1 MRISSESLSYAAL
14 AYADIFEYP
23 LTLREWRLFSLFI
36 SRPPVKKLAGVE
48 KRIVNATTYYF
59 LRGREKIINTRLS
72 RTHFAL
78 SKWKKAAI
86 VARALGRIPTV
97 HLVGVTGGLA
107 MNNAK
112 QDDDIDLYCVT
123 EKNTLWMTRFLV
135 TIFVSLLG
143 VRRTPKAK
151 DVTDMFCLN
160 MFTTVDG
167 MSIPVGERD
176 LFSAHEV
183 VQMVPLWERK
193 GTYRKFILH
202 NRWVKTTYLLHGG
215 SVKHKT

>member
-1 MRISSESLSYAAL
+1 
-14 AYADIFEYP
+14 
-23 LTLREWRLFSLFI
+23 
-36 SRPPVKKLAGVE
+36 
-48 KRIVNATTYYF
+48 
-59 LRGREKIINTRLS
+59 
-72 RTHFAL
+72 
-78 SKWKKAAI
+78 
-86 VARALGRIPTV
+86 
-97 HLVGVTGGLA
+97 
-107 MNNAK
+107 
-112 QDDDIDLYCVT
+112 
-123 EKNTLWMTRFLV
+123 MTRFLV